1 MCGLKIPPGVKAEFP
16 RPTENL
22 KTAVKQERT
31 APEQTLKEN
40 MESVQTQR
48 MASYLVK

>member
-22 KTAVKQERT
+22 KNGGKARED
-31 APEQTLKEN
+31 
-40 MESVQTQR
+40 S
-48 MASYLVK
+48 S